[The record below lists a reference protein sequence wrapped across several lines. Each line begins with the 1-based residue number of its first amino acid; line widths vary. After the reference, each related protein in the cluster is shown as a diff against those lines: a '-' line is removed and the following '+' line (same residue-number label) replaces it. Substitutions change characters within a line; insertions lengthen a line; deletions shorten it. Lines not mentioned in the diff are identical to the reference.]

1 MVVRGE
7 TSLVQRALAAVV
19 AVLMLGTTSALAAGA
34 ADYYFW
40 RPAARDGMA
49 RPWVVLL
56 PGTSGLSIFNDH
68 EHYFRTAAWFNSR
81 GVDALVIDYHGAS
94 ALVPAAKEGTPG
106 DRIAAVVAD
115 ALATERG
122 EDRMQGYCPGAVIGW
137 ALGGSGAWTIAS
149 AEPIDPAL
157 KAVAMFY
164 PALLRTR
171 PYRNG
176 LPALVLQGTADDV
189 LPVRELQDFVGRRLG
204 RSAPVEVV
212 TFEGAAHGFDVPSL
226 QPPRTQRFP
235 PLTGQPQTFAYDEEA
250 ARSAQMALENF
261 LREHGVVG
269 GSCAGG

>member
-7 TSLVQRALAAVV
+7 TSLLQRALASVAVV
-19 AVLMLGTTSALAAGA
+19 LALGTTSALAAGA

-40 RPAARDGMA
+40 RPASRDGAA
-49 RPWVVLL
+49 RPWAVLL
-56 PGTSGLSIFNDH
+56 PGTSGLSIFNDN
-68 EHYFRTAAWFNSR
+68 EHYFRAAAWLNQR

-106 DRIAAVVAD
+106 DRVAAIVAD

-122 EDRMQGYCPGAVIGW
+122 EGRMHGYCPGAVIGW

-149 AEPIDPAL
+149 TEPIDPGL

-164 PALLRTR
+164 PALLRAR
-171 PYRNG
+171 PYRNA
-176 LPALVLQGTADDV
+176 LPALVMQGTADDV
-189 LPVRELQDFVGRRLG
+189 LPERELREFVARRLG

-226 QPPRTQRFP
+226 QPPRTLRFP
-235 PLTGQPQTFAYDEEA
+235 PLTGQPQTFAYDQEA
-250 ARSAQMALENF
+250 TRSAHQALETF
-261 LREHGVVG
+261 LRDQGVVG
-269 GSCAGG
+269 GTCSGG